1 MRKITREVKIG
12 NKKIGGNN
20 PILVQSMTNT
30 DTHDIEKTIEQ
41 IRRLEAEGCDI
52 IRVAVPDMEAA
63 EAIKEIK
70 KNINIPLVADI
81 HFDYRLAIK
90 SIENGADKIRIN
102 PGNIGREENIKKVV
116 EIAKEKGIPIRIGV
130 NSGSLEKEI
139 LHKYKGVTAEAVVES
154 ALKNVLILEKL
165 GFYDIVISLK
175 TTNVPLTIE
184 AYKLASSKVD
194 YPLHVGI
201 TEAGT
206 IEAGTIK
213 SAIGI
218 GTLLYLGIGDT
229 IRVSLT
235 GDPVHEVRVGR
246 QILRS
251 LGLLKEG
258 VEIISCPTCG
268 RTKID
273 LIKLAEEVEKRTRN
287 IKKPLKVAVMG
298 CVVNGPG
305 EAKEADIGIAGG
317 VGEGVIFKKGKV
329 YKKVKEEELVEEL
342 MKEIEKLLEEDS

>member
-273 LIKLAEEVEKRTRN
+273 LIKLAQEVEKRTRH

-317 VGEGVIFKKGKV
+317 DGEGVIFKKGKV

>member
-273 LIKLAEEVEKRTRN
+273 LIRLAEEVEKRTRN

-317 VGEGVIFKKGKV
+317 DGEGVIFKKGKV